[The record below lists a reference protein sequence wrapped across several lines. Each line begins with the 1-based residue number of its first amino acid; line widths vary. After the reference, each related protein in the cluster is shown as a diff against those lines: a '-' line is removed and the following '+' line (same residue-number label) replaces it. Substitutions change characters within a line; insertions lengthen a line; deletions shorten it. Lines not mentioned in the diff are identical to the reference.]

1 MVNLDPKIWGPHYW
15 HFIHTIAMTYPNNP
29 NAITKK
35 KYYEFIHSLPLFIPI
50 EKMSSDFSKLLNMYP
65 VQPYLDNRE
74 TFVRWSWF
82 IHNKINEKLEKP
94 QITLDQFYIDFYS
107 QYKTT
112 DEKMKEYYKLKKMII
127 YGISLGSLI
136 GLIYYFYEK

>member
-1 MVNLDPKIWGPHYW
+1 MVNLDPKIWGPPYW

-35 KYYEFIHSLPLFIPI
+35 KYYEFINSLPLFIPI

-74 TFVRWSWF
+74 TFVRWTWF
-82 IHNKINEKLEKP
+82 IHNKIN
-94 QITLDQFYIDFYS
+94 
-107 QYKTT
+107 
-112 DEKMKEYYKLKKMII
+112 KKI
-127 YGISLGSLI
+127 
-136 GLIYYFYEK
+136 